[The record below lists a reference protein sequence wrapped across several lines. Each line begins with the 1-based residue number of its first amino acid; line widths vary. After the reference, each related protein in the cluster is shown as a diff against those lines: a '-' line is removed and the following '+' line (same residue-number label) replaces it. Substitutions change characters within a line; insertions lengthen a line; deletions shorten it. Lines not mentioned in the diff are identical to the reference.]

1 MKQKTIKNSV
11 SFSGIG
17 LHSGVEVNITI
28 NPAEA
33 GTGIIF
39 KRVDVKDQQNEI
51 RALYSSVINTNL
63 GTTIGVSNYF
73 QKLLS
78 KTLLRFGILREYGAV
93 VRTIEHFMASL
104 WACDIDNA
112 IIEIDNKEIPIL
124 DGSTELFI
132 KEIKK
137 AGVRELDEDRKLLVV
152 KKEVEVRNDFGAVR
166 LLPCDEFKVDLA
178 IDFNYGGIG
187 RQVYSFDGNQKTF
200 LEELSRARTFCNIKD
215 IERMRK
221 HGLARG
227 GNYDNAMVFDNDKI
241 LNKDGFRMDCEPVKH
256 KILDCVGDMF
266 TSGYFMKCHIIANK
280 TGHTLNNKVLKKL
293 FSDKDNYDFI
303 F

>member
-33 GTGIIF
+33 GTGIVF
-39 KRVDVKDQQNEI
+39 KRVDVKCQQNEI
-51 RALYSSVINTNL
+51 RALYSSVVNTSL
-63 GTTIGVSNYF
+63 GTTIGLSNCLQRF
-73 QKLLS
+73 FS
-78 KTLLRFGILREYGAV
+78 KTLLKFGV
-93 VRTIEHFMASL
+93 VKEFGVVVKTIEHFMASL

-124 DGSTELFI
+124 DGSAELFI

-137 AGVRELDEDRKLLVV
+137 AGVQELDDERKYLVI
-152 KKEVEVRNDFGAVR
+152 KKEVEVKNDFGAIK
-166 LLPCDEFKVDLA
+166 LIPYDEFKVDLA
-178 IDFNYGGIG
+178 VDFKYGGIG
-187 RQVYSFDGNQKTF
+187 RQFYSFDGNQKTF
-200 LEELSRARTFCNIKD
+200 LKELSRARTFCNIKD

-227 GNYDNAMVFDNDKI
+227 GSYDNAMIFDENKI
-241 LNKDGFRMDCEPVKH
+241 LNEEGFRFNCEPVKH

-280 TGHTLNNKVLKKL
+280 TGHTLNNKILRKL
-293 FSDKDNYDFI
+293 FSDKNNYEI
-303 F
+303 N